1 MLRAPN
7 GCAGVDL
14 GDGFDCYGVPVNP
27 NDPRT
32 RRLTGVEIADV
43 WQRLRRT
50 TPQQYT
56 LEELAH
62 IRAGTFGE
70 EGLALWRTQTPNAG
84 AQPLPGVTIV
94 GESWGGYLWPL
105 LGLAAVI
112 WWATRPHKRGG

>member
-1 MLRAPN
+1 MIAAN
-7 GCAGVDL
+7 GCAGVDQ
-14 GDGFDCYGVPVNP
+14 GDGFDCYGVPVHE

-50 TPQQYT
+50 EPQFYT
-56 LEELAH
+56 LEERAH

-70 EGLALWRTQTPNAG
+70 EGLALYLTQVPDAG
-84 AQPLPGVTIV
+84 VQPLPVVPVV
-94 GESWGGYLWPL
+94 GEPWGGYLWPL

-112 WWATRPHKRGG
+112 WWATRPHRST